1 MALIKTIIFG
11 RKDGI
16 RARIKR
22 MLFGGG
28 RGGEDTSPNAA
39 YSAPRPGDGAGGGPD
54 IVGGVTAGGAN
65 KLEPPKDVTPP
76 DGFEV
81 VLHREALAAGEV
93 TEVII
98 GGTAIAIANVDG
110 DYFAVSNACPHAGGP
125 LGEGAVQGGL
135 LRCPYHGWTF
145 DLASGTCQTNP
156 DVQVET
162 FAVHLEGD
170 AVCVRL

>member
-1 MALIKTIIFG
+1 MGLLKTIILG

-16 RARIKR
+16 RAKIRQT
-22 MLFGGG
+22 LFGGS
-28 RGGEDTSPNAA
+28 RTEDTSPNSA
-39 YSAPRPGDGAGGGPD
+39 YAAPREAPA
-54 IVGGVTAGGAN
+54 GGVTAGGAN

-81 VLHREALAAGEV
+81 VLHRDALSPGEV

-110 DYFAVSNACPHAGGP
+110 RYYAVSNACPHAGGP
-125 LGEGAVQGGL
+125 LGEGSVEGGL

-145 DLASGTCQTNP
+145 EPGTGTCRTNP
-156 DVQVET
+156 EVKVQT
-162 FAVHLEGD
+162 FAVHLERD